1 MCMYVYAHIL
11 IHIHM
16 MEYSVRTNKLNQV
29 SSQVFKKIGNCVRLS
44 KDFEKNPTLIFGGN
58 HLLFLRALMLESVI
72 IIF

>member
-44 KDFEKNPTLIFGGN
+44 KDFEKIQL
-58 HLLFLRALMLESVI
+58 
-72 IIF
+72 